1 MFSIDCSSLHN
12 NTVVDLS
19 WCFLKL
25 DKGKLL
31 NAHLLERLLLILT
44 VMTKADIYELKQAK
58 LIRN

>member
-12 NTVVDLS
+12 TVVNLS

-31 NAHLLERLLLILT
+31 NAHLLEKLLLMLT

>member
-1 MFSIDCSSLHN
+1 MFSIDCSSLQ
-12 NTVVDLS
+12 NTVVNLS

>member
-1 MFSIDCSSLHN
+1 MFSIDCSSLQ
-12 NTVVDLS
+12 NTVVNLS

-58 LIRN
+58 FIRN